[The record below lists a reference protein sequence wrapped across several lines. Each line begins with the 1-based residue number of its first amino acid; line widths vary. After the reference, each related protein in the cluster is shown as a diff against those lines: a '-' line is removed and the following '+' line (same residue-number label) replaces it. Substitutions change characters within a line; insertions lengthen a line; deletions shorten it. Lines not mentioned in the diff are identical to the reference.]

1 MIHNWELATG
11 HQISV
16 ENQGAQTV
24 VTISNT
30 STGQQQRSINS
41 FNTGIW
47 LVPPEMSI
55 LHGRGSANE
64 PTGATLKITTSTGAS
79 LIQVRGNS
87 IQMQSSHSGE
97 HRSNTSTSTSF
108 TAGMQ
113 PMQPMQPMQMGNMQM
128 NMQPMVMKMGD
139 MELNMGA
146 TAGKKF
152 CTQCGTPVK
161 SADKFCAGCGHKLES

>member
-16 ENQGAQTV
+16 DNQGAQTV

-30 STGQQQRSINS
+30 SAGQQQRSINS

-47 LVPPEMSI
+47 LVPPEISI
-55 LHGRGSANE
+55 E
-64 PTGATLKITTSTGAS
+64 PTGATLKITTPTGAS

-97 HRSNTSTSTSF
+97 HQSNTSTSSSF
-108 TAGMQ
+108 TTGMQ
-113 PMQPMQPMQMGNMQM
+113 PMEPMQPMQMGNMQM

-146 TAGKKF
+146 TASKQKF

>member
-1 MIHNWELATG
+1 MIHNWDLATG

-30 STGQQQRSINS
+30 SAGQQQRSINS

-55 LHGRGSANE
+55 E
-64 PTGATLKITTSTGAS
+64 PTGATLKITTPTGAS
-79 LIQVRGNS
+79 IIQVRGNS
-87 IQMQSSHSGE
+87 IQMQSSHGGE
-97 HRSNTSTSTSF
+97 PQSNTTNSSSF
-108 TAGMQ
+108 TTGMP
-113 PMQPMQPMQMGNMQM
+113 PMEPMQPMQMGNMQM

-139 MELNMGA
+139 MELNMGG
-146 TAGKKF
+146 TASKQAF

-161 SADKFCAGCGHKLES
+161 PTDKFCASCGHKLES

>member
-30 STGQQQRSINS
+30 SAGQQQRSINS

-47 LVPPEMSI
+47 LVPPEISI
-55 LHGRGSANE
+55 D
-64 PTGATLKITTSTGAS
+64 PTGATLKITTPTGAS
-79 LIQVRGNS
+79 IIQVRGNS
-87 IQMQSSHSGE
+87 IQMQSSHGGE
-97 HRSNTSTSTSF
+97 HQSNTTTSSSF

-113 PMQPMQPMQMGNMQM
+113 PMEPMQPMQMGNMQM

-146 TAGKKF
+146 TASKQKF
-152 CTQCGTPVK
+152 CTQCGTSVK
-161 SADKFCAGCGHKLES
+161 SADKFCASCGHKLES

>member
-1 MIHNWELATG
+1 MIYNWELGTG

-16 ENQGAQTV
+16 DNQGAQTV
-24 VTISNT
+24 VTISNA
-30 STGQQQRSINS
+30 SAGQQQRTINS

-47 LVPPEMSI
+47 ILPPEMSI
-55 LHGRGSANE
+55 N
-64 PTGATLKITTSTGAS
+64 PTGATLKITTPTGAS

-87 IQMQSSHSGE
+87 IQMQSNSGE
-97 HRSNTSTSTSF
+97 HQSSTSASSTF
-108 TAGMQ
+108 TARME
-113 PMQPMQPMQMGNMQM
+113 PMQPMQMGNMQM

-146 TAGKKF
+146 TASQQKF

-161 SADKFCAGCGHKLES
+161 PTDKFCASCGHKLES

>member
-1 MIHNWELATG
+1 MIYNWELATG
-11 HQISV
+11 QQISV
-16 ENQGAQTV
+16 ENQGAQTI
-24 VTISNT
+24 VTISFT
-30 STGQQQRSINS
+30 SAGQQQRSINS

-47 LVPPEMSI
+47 TVPPEMSI
-55 LHGRGSANE
+55 E
-64 PTGATLKITTSTGAS
+64 PTGATLKITTPTGAS

-87 IQMQSSHSGE
+87 IQMQSSHSGA
-97 HRSNTSTSTSF
+97 HQSNTSSSSSF
-108 TAGMQ
+108 TTGMQ

-146 TAGKKF
+146 ASKQKF

>member
-1 MIHNWELATG
+1 MIYNWELATG

-24 VTISNT
+24 VTISNN
-30 STGQQQRSINS
+30 SAGQQQRSINI

-55 LHGRGSANE
+55 E
-64 PTGATLKITTSTGAS
+64 PTGATLKITTPTGAS

-87 IQMQSSHSGE
+87 IQMQSSHGGE
-97 HRSNTSTSTSF
+97 YRSNTSTSSSF

-146 TAGKKF
+146 TASKQKF

-161 SADKFCAGCGHKLES
+161 SADKFCASCGHKLES